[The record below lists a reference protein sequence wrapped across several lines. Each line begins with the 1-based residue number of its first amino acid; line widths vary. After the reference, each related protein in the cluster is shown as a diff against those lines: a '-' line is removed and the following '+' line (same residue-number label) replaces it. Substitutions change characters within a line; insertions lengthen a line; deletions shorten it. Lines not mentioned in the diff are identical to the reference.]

1 MLCDDKALAS
11 VPLCRIVPDPCN
23 PRVFV
28 AGRLTR
34 MKKIE
39 YAKAVGL
46 KGGFRKGLAGRQIGL
61 VILIE

>member
-1 MLCDDKALAS
+1 M
-11 VPLCRIVPDPCN
+11 PDPCN

-39 YAKAVGL
+39 YADAVGL

-61 VILIE
+61 VILAE